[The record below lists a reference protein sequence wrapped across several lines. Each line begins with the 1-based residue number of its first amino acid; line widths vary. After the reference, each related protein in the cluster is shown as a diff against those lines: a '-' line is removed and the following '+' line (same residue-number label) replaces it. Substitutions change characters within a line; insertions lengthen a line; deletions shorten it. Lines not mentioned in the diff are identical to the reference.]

1 MLITYK
7 NGEYRWIKKNHYWKL
22 YVLLLWWYN
31 ESYID
36 IDFSDLLLDQKSC
49 ENILLD
55 KKLDEN
61 ILSYSIS

>member
-22 YVLLLWWYN
+22 YVLLLWWYS

-36 IDFSDLLLDQKSC
+36 IDFSDLLLDEKSC
-49 ENILLD
+49 EYILLD